1 MMTCVNKEDLVLE
14 LQLEDLKEN
23 VELETSLRLRL
34 NIPTETGV
42 VHYQCQEYYHETEEQ
57 DDPLDLKLPQTELEP
72 EVSSAEENCEDLS
85 QMIPVDAIIEVIN
98 QESDSSTFY
107 PGMFENVTT
116 K

>member
-1 MMTCVNKEDLVLE
+1 MTCVNKEDLVLE
-14 LQLEDLKEN
+14 LQLEDLEEN

-72 EVSSAEENCEDLS
+72 EVSSAEESCEDLS